1 MTTQTL
7 HAASRE
13 ALASAETRL
22 AEVTGEAGA
31 DPAALG
37 TELLAVVDLLGR
49 EIGLRRAVADASSAP
64 ESRGRLVRSLLAGKV
79 SEQAL
84 RVLDAVVAARW
95 SSPRELVDGLE
106 SLGRHAL
113 LTSAERA
120 GKLDAIEDQLF
131 RTARIVGSNPELEQ
145 TLSDQT
151 APGDAK
157 RRLVRDLLQSKVD
170 EITLAL
176 VEQVVGRSAGRSVGY
191 NLDQLVQLAAQRRE
205 RSVAYVTSASELSA
219 EQRERLA
226 EQLHRIYGRPIGLHV
241 EVDPRLGGGLIV
253 RVGDEV
259 IDGSTAGRI
268 ATLRR
273 QLA

>member
-1 MTTQTL
+1 MTLTL

-31 DPAALG
+31 DSAALG
-37 TELLAVVDLLGR
+37 NELLAVVDLLGR
-49 EIGLRRAVADASSAP
+49 EIGLRRAVADASSDP
-64 ESRGRLVRSLLAGKV
+64 EARTRLVRALLTGKV

-95 SSPRELVDGLE
+95 SSPRELVDGVE
-106 SLGRHAL
+106 SLGRNAL
-113 LTSAERA
+113 LTSAEKA
-120 GKLDAIEDQLF
+120 GKLDAVEDQLF
-131 RTARIVGSNPELEQ
+131 RIARIVVSNPELEQ

-157 RRLVRDLLQSKVD
+157 RRLVRELLQSKVE

-176 VEQVVGRSAGRSVGY
+176 VEQVVGRSAGRSVGF
-191 NLDQLVQLAAQRRE
+191 NLDQLVKLAAQRRE

-241 EVDPRLGGGLIV
+241 EVDARLGGGLVV

-268 ATLRR
+268 AELRR

>member
-1 MTTQTL
+1 MTLTL

-13 ALASAETRL
+13 ALAAAETRL
-22 AEVTGEAGA
+22 SEVTGGAGA

-37 TELLAVVDLLGR
+37 NELLAVVDLLGR
-49 EIGLRRAVADASSAP
+49 EIGLRRAVADASSDPGA
-64 ESRGRLVRSLLAGKV
+64 RTGLVRSLLAGKV

-84 RVLDAVVAARW
+84 SVLDAVVAARW
-95 SSPRELVDGLE
+95 SSPRELVDGIE
-106 SLGRHAL
+106 SLGRNAL
-113 LTSAERA
+113 LTSAEKA
-120 GKLDAIEDQLF
+120 GKLDAVEDQLF
-131 RTARIVGSNPELEQ
+131 RIARIVVSNPELEQ

-157 RRLVRDLLQSKVD
+157 RRLVRELLQGKVD

-176 VEQVVGRSAGRSVGY
+176 VEQVTGRSAGRSVGF

-205 RSVAYVTSASELSA
+205 RSVAYITSASELSA

-226 EQLHRIYGRPIGLHV
+226 EQLHRIYERPIALHV
-241 EVDPRLGGGLIV
+241 EVDPRLGGGLVV

-268 ATLRR
+268 AALRR

>member
-1 MTTQTL
+1 MTL

-22 AEVTGEAGA
+22 AEVTGGAGT

-37 TELLAVVDLLGR
+37 NELLAVVDLLGR
-49 EIGLRRAVADASSAP
+49 EIGLRRAVADASSDPRA
-64 ESRGRLVRSLLAGKV
+64 RTRLVRAVLTGKV
-79 SEQAL
+79 SEQTL
-84 RVLDAVVAARW
+84 RVLDAVVEARW
-95 SSPRELVDGLE
+95 SSPRELVDGVE
-106 SLGRHAL
+106 SLGRNAL
-113 LTSAERA
+113 LTAAERA
-120 GKLDAIEDQLF
+120 GKLDAVEDQLF
-131 RTARIVGSNPELEQ
+131 RIARIVVSNPELEQ

-151 APGDAK
+151 ASGDAK
-157 RRLVRDLLQSKVD
+157 RRLLRELLQGKVD
-170 EITLAL
+170 DVTLAL

-191 NLDQLVQLAAQRRE
+191 NLDELVKLAAQRRE

-241 EVDPRLGGGLIV
+241 EVDRRLGGGLVV

-259 IDGSTAGRI
+259 IDGSAAGRI
-268 ATLRR
+268 AELRR

>member
-1 MTTQTL
+1 MTLTL

-22 AEVTGEAGA
+22 SEVTGETSA

-37 TELLAVVDLLGR
+37 NELLAVVDLLGR
-49 EIGLRRAVADASSAP
+49 EIGLRRAVADASSDP
-64 ESRGRLVRSLLAGKV
+64 DSRTRLVRALLSGKV

-84 RVLDAVVAARW
+84 RVLDAVVVARW

-106 SLGRHAL
+106 SLGRNAL
-113 LTSAERA
+113 LTSAEKA
-120 GKLDAIEDQLF
+120 GKLDSVEDQLF
-131 RTARIVGSNPELEQ
+131 RIARIVVSNPELEQ

-151 APGDAK
+151 APGEAK
-157 RRLVRDLLQSKVD
+157 RRLVRDLLQGKVD
-170 EITLAL
+170 DVTLAL
-176 VEQVVGRSAGRSVGY
+176 VEQVVGRSAGRNVGF

-205 RSVAYVTSASELSA
+205 RSVAHITSASELSA

-241 EVDPRLGGGLIV
+241 EVDPRLGGGLVV

-268 ATLRR
+268 AALRR

>member
-1 MTTQTL
+1 MTL

-22 AEVTGEAGA
+22 AEVTGGAGT

-37 TELLAVVDLLGR
+37 NELLAVVDLLGR
-49 EIGLRRAVADASSAP
+49 EIGLRRAVADASSDPRA
-64 ESRGRLVRSLLAGKV
+64 RTRLVHAVLTGKV
-79 SEQAL
+79 SEQTL
-84 RVLDAVVAARW
+84 RVLDAVVEARW
-95 SSPRELVDGLE
+95 SSPRELVDGVE
-106 SLGRHAL
+106 SLGRNAL
-113 LTSAERA
+113 LTAAERA
-120 GKLDAIEDQLF
+120 GKLDAVEDQLF
-131 RTARIVGSNPELEQ
+131 RIARIVVSNPELEQ

-151 APGDAK
+151 ASGDAK
-157 RRLVRDLLQSKVD
+157 RRLVRELLQGKVD
-170 EITLAL
+170 DVALAL

-191 NLDQLVQLAAQRRE
+191 SLDELVELASQRRE

-226 EQLHRIYGRPIGLHV
+226 EQLRRIYGRPIGLHV
-241 EVDPRLGGGLIV
+241 EVDRRLGGGLVV

-259 IDGSTAGRI
+259 IDGSAAGRI
-268 ATLRR
+268 AELRR

>member
-1 MTTQTL
+1 MTL

-22 AEVTGEAGA
+22 AEVSGEAGA
-31 DPAALG
+31 DSAALG
-37 TELLAVVDLLGR
+37 NELLAVVDLLGR
-49 EIGLRRAVADASSAP
+49 EIGLRRAVADASSDP
-64 ESRGRLVRSLLAGKV
+64 EARTRLVRALLTGKV
-79 SEQAL
+79 SEPTL

-95 SSPRELVDGLE
+95 SSPRELVDGVE

-113 LTSAERA
+113 LTSAEKA
-120 GKLDAIEDQLF
+120 GKLDAVEDQLF
-131 RTARIVGSNPELEQ
+131 RIARIVGSNPELEQ

-157 RRLVRDLLQSKVD
+157 RRLLRELLQGKVD
-170 EITLAL
+170 DITLAL
-176 VEQVVGRSAGRSVGY
+176 AEQVVGRSAGRSVGIK
-191 NLDQLVQLAAQRRE
+191 LDELVQLAAQRRE

-219 EQRERLA
+219 EQRERLV
-226 EQLHRIYGRPIGLHV
+226 EQLRRIYGRPIGLHV
-241 EVDPRLGGGLIV
+241 EVDARLGGGLVV

-268 ATLRR
+268 AELRR

>member
-1 MTTQTL
+1 MTTLTL

-22 AEVTGEAGA
+22 SEVTGEAST

-37 TELLAVVDLLGR
+37 NELLAVVDLLGR
-49 EIGLRRAVADASSAP
+49 EIGLRRAVADASSDPA
-64 ESRGRLVRSLLAGKV
+64 SRSGLVRSLLSGKV

-84 RVLDAVVAARW
+84 RVLDAVVEQRW

-106 SLGRHAL
+106 SLGRNAL
-113 LTSAERA
+113 LTSAEKA
-120 GKLDAIEDQLF
+120 GKLDAVEDQLF
-131 RTARIVGSNPELEQ
+131 RIARIVVSNPGLEQ

-151 APGDAK
+151 APGEAK
-157 RRLVRDLLQSKVD
+157 RRLVRDLLGSKVD
-170 EITLAL
+170 DVTLAL
-176 VEQVVGRSAGRSVGY
+176 VEQVVGRTAGRSVGFK
-191 NLDQLVQLAAQRRE
+191 LDELVQLAAQRRE

-219 EQRERLA
+219 DQRERLA

-241 EVDPRLGGGLIV
+241 EVDPGLGGGLVV

-268 ATLRR
+268 AALRR